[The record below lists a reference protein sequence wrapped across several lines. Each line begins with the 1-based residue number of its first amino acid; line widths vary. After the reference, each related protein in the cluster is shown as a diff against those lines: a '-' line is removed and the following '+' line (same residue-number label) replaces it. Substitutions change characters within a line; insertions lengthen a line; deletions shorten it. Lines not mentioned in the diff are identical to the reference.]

1 MNKNIGCGASCALFI
16 LTICLH
22 IAGLF
27 FNGLFLQCVYNIGV
41 CDVCTQFGVNLPEIG
56 YFTFMM
62 VWVIFTVFVMIFNGH
77 ELEKMIKENKNTD
90 EDISGMF
97 VKYIGLFINQILS
110 KCIVL
115 LTMWILHCLAF

>member
-1 MNKNIGCGASCALFI
+1 MNENIGCGASCALFI

-41 CDVCTQFGVNLPEIG
+41 CDVCAQFGVKLPEIS

-90 EDISGMF
+90 EDIADKFAKVIES
-97 VKYIGLFINQILS
+97 FINPILS
-110 KCIVL
+110 KYIVL
-115 LTMWILHCLAF
+115 LTMWILHCLVF